1 MAPTAKLLSLTDS
14 SAECIFEGRF
24 DGADVIWQCELHTL
38 ASLAQRSHQSSQ
50 RQFIEIQ
57 SQPVSQQQGKPVLP
71 ITIGLNV
78 PKLDAAVIEKTTI
91 MIRNYKRLQT
101 GRHEYGERFEFV
113 LD

>member
-1 MAPTAKLLSLTDS
+1 M
-14 SAECIFEGRF
+14 
-24 DGADVIWQCELHTL
+24 
-38 ASLAQRSHQSSQ
+38 
-50 RQFIEIQ
+50 
-57 SQPVSQQQGKPVLP
+57 LP